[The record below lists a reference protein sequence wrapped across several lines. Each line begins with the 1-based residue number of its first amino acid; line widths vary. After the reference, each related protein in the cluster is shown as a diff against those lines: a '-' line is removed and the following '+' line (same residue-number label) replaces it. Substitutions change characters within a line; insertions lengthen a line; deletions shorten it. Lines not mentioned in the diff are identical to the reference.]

1 MNFQGICLKKVGRK
15 FHQDVVKR
23 LIPSKNYRLYCEP
36 KFWQPQKFIYIYIT
50 LDTNSPFLEKDEKRR
65 VGDRVSLTNGWHEAS
80 GTSSSS
86 GSCAS
91 LLSTKFCQG
100 IRQTWTLRDP
110 PQNRMSIST
119 SQHDFLSKRLLVVFL
134 SHHFSIKQLSKN
146 KIHLSL
152 PPFSPRVSRWESENQ
167 PTKQNLHLHH
177 SSRNE
182 STTGPHHRCEES
194 LGQDIQLELFL
205 PPGSSV
211 LLVSNRLKV
220 SWRRGDSQRCSQA
233 YTQGAKSGTY
243 ININL
248 LYKTLH
254 LWLPLL
260 VQKHVGVRLHLPS
273 GGFHGLN
280 KKKRWNRSQASF
292 KRLILSR
299 KKTRPC
305 SKQKWVWCFGQK
317 KIAGEF
323 CWDPN
328 SLGPKHPTEISN
340 QKV

>member
-1 MNFQGICLKKVGRK
+1 MNQSF
-15 FHQDVVKR
+15 D
-23 LIPSKNYRLYCEP
+23 NP
-36 KFWQPQKFIYIYIT
+36 KSLYIT
-50 LDTNSPFLEKDEKRR
+50 LDTNSPILEGKKG
-65 VGDRVSLTNGWHEAS
+65 VGNRVSLTTGWHEAS

-91 LLSTKFCQG
+91 PLSSKFCQG

-182 STTGPHHRCEES
+182 STTGPHHRCEEN

-260 VQKHVGVRLHLPS
+260 VQKHVCEIAPS
-273 GGFHGLN
+273 FWRVPWI
-280 KKKRWNRSQASF
+280 KQKKRWHRSQTSF
-292 KRLILSR
+292 KRWILSR
-299 KKTRPC
+299 KKNASMFQT
-305 SKQKWVWCFGQK
+305 KMGVMLWTK
-317 KIAGEF
+317 KNAGEF

-328 SLGPKHPTEISN
+328 SLGPKNPTEISN